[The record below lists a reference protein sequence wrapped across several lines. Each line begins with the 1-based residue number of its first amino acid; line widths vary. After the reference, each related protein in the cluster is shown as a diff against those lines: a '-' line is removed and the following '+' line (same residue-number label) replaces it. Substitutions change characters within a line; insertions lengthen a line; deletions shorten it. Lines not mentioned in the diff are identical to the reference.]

1 MNFTLY
7 FNVKF
12 KISTMNM
19 YFFYNLKIFKHN
31 IEIMRKIH
39 FKSLMGPKDFL
50 IEIKLS
56 LHNPNITKTLHI
68 KTYMQQLKR
77 FLERYLSL

>member
-1 MNFTLY
+1 MNSTLY

-12 KISTMNM
+12 KFSTMNM
-19 YFFYNLKIFKHN
+19 YFFYNLKLLKH

-50 IEIKLS
+50 IEIK
-56 LHNPNITKTLHI
+56 
-68 KTYMQQLKR
+68 
-77 FLERYLSL
+77 